1 MKWVKSKQHPKQFFA
16 MGEKYAYSY
25 AKLDNGTFLIIRT
38 PNKKVS
44 VSFEVKNTKTAKQIC
59 ELLEC

>member
-1 MKWVKSKQHPKQFFA
+1 